1 MAKHSRIEI
10 SSVIEESTKGLDI
23 EPIPLYTKVE
33 QSKRTKRLQSVFPAH
48 LEITGR
54 ASGKL
59 YVWLKSGD
67 VTDVDIEDVDE
78 LLQKRVGNSTCCGGS
93 QQGNRLFQVIE

>member
-1 MAKHSRIEI
+1 MAKYSRTKI

-23 EPIPLYTKVE
+23 EPSPLYTKVE
-33 QSKRTKRLQSVFPAH
+33 QSKVTKHLQSVFPAR

-59 YVWLKSGD
+59 YIWAKSGD
-67 VTDVDIEDVDE
+67 VTDVDIEDVEE
-78 LLQKRVGNSTCCGGS
+78 LLQKRVGNSACCGGS
-93 QQGNRLFQVIE
+93 QQGNRLFQVV